1 MKKCSLVRVIAA
13 AALLAALLAGG
24 AGRTEGENMLPL
36 DKLSIRIIYDNI
48 DPEEGFEAEWGFS
61 CVIEGVGK
69 TILFDT
75 GGKGDVFMNN
85 LAEAGIMPADIDI
98 VVISHEHWDHIGG
111 LGAFLE
117 KNHEV
122 EVYIPASFSND
133 FKEGVKGSCSGL
145 IEVKGPVEI
154 IPGVYST
161 GDMNGP
167 VREQSLALVTDG
179 GAVVITGCAH
189 PGVDRIVEKSVDV
202 TGEKILF
209 VMGGFHLRGAQKTR
223 LDEIVSVFDKYGV
236 RFCGASHCSGDES
249 IEYFMERYGD
259 SYVRLGA
266 GRVIRGGDF
275 KGFSR
280 EDTHMKDNPGGNRL
294 AGEKSP
300 YLLQHADNPVDW
312 YPWGEEAF
320 ATAMEQNKPIFLSIG
335 YSACHW
341 CHVMEHES
349 FEDEAVARLLNEH
362 FISIKVDREERPDI
376 DNIYMKVCQAMT
388 GSGGWP
394 LTVFMTPGG
403 KPFFAGTYLP
413 KKSKYGRPGMLEL
426 LPHMASLWK
435 NDRER
440 LEKIGD
446 KAAEALESFTVTGD
460 ERDLSEKT
468 LATAY
473 SRLDASY
480 DEVHGG
486 FGGSPKFPTP
496 HQLSLLLRYWER
508 TGEKK
513 ALEIVGTT
521 LRKMYGGGI
530 YDHLGKGFH
539 RYSTD
544 AMWLVPHFEKMLYD
558 EAMLAIAYLETY
570 QATGNGFYEK
580 VATEIFEYVLRDM
593 TSPEGGFYSA
603 EDADS
608 EGEEGTFYVW
618 TKREIMEA
626 LGEEDGKIFCMRYG
640 VTDRGNFEGKNVL
653 HISSDA
659 DADEGSLG
667 MMKEKLFTIRSKRP
681 RPMLDDKV
689 LADWNGLMIAALA
702 RGARVT
708 GKPEY
713 AAAASKAADFILGG
727 MRTSEGRLLHR
738 YREGEAAIPG
748 YLDDY
753 AFLIW
758 GLIELYEATF
768 EARWLSEA
776 LELTGSMIEL
786 FGDSDDEK
794 GGFFFTGS
802 DAEKLIV
809 RTKEI
814 YDGAVPS
821 GNSVAALC
829 LLRLGRMT
837 GRTDLESA
845 ADALL
850 KEFSGPF
857 SGSAAAYTQMLIA
870 LDFALG
876 PGRE

>member
-1 MKKCSLVRVIAA
+1 
-13 AALLAALLAGG
+13 
-24 AGRTEGENMLPL
+24 
-36 DKLSIRIIYDNI
+36 
-48 DPEEGFEAEWGFS
+48 
-61 CVIEGVGK
+61 
-69 TILFDT
+69 
-75 GGKGDVFMNN
+75 
-85 LAEAGIMPADIDI
+85 
-98 VVISHEHWDHIGG
+98 
-111 LGAFLE
+111 
-117 KNHEV
+117 
-122 EVYIPASFSND
+122 
-133 FKEGVKGSCSGL
+133 
-145 IEVKGPVEI
+145 
-154 IPGVYST
+154 
-161 GDMNGP
+161 
-167 VREQSLALVTDG
+167 
-179 GAVVITGCAH
+179 
-189 PGVDRIVEKSVDV
+189 
-202 TGEKILF
+202 
-209 VMGGFHLRGAQKTR
+209 
-223 LDEIVSVFDKYGV
+223 
-236 RFCGASHCSGDES
+236 
-249 IEYFMERYGD
+249 
-259 SYVRLGA
+259 
-266 GRVIRGGDF
+266 
-275 KGFSR
+275 
-280 EDTHMKDNPGGNRL
+280 MKDSPGRNRL

-312 YPWGEEAF
+312 YPWGDEAF
-320 ATAMEQNKPIFLSIG
+320 AAAREQNKPIFLSIG
-335 YSACHW
+335 YSSCHW

-349 FEDEAVARLLNEH
+349 FEDETVARLLNED

-403 KPFFAGTYLP
+403 KPFFAGTYFS
-413 KKSKYGRPGMLEL
+413 KRSKYGRPGMLEL
-426 LPHMASLWK
+426 VPHMASLWK

-440 LEKIGD
+440 LENIGD
-446 KAAEALESFTVTGD
+446 NAAAALESFSFTGD
-460 ERDLSEKT
+460 EKNLSEKT

-473 SRLDASY
+473 SRLEASY

-486 FGGSPKFPTP
+486 FGGAPKFPTP

-508 TGEKK
+508 TGDEK
-513 ALEIVGTT
+513 ALDIVGTT

-558 EAMLAIAYLETY
+558 QAMLAMAYLETQ
-570 QATGNGFYEK
+570 QATGNRFYGA
-580 VATEIFEYVLRDM
+580 VAEEIFAYVLRDL
-593 TSPEGGFYSA
+593 TSPEAGFYSA

-618 TKREIMEA
+618 TKQEIMEA
-626 LGEEDGKIFCMRYG
+626 LGKEDGKIFCMRYG
-640 VTDRGNFEGKNVL
+640 VTGNGNFEGKNVL
-653 HISSDA
+653 HIAS
-659 DADEGSLG
+659 EVETGEESLG
-667 MMKEKLFTIRSKRP
+667 EMRAKLLEIRSKRP

-708 GKPEY
+708 GQTDYAE
-713 AAAASKAADFILGG
+713 AAAKAADFILGG

-738 YREGEAAIPG
+738 YRDGESAIPG

-768 EARWLSEA
+768 EAKWLSEA
-776 LELTGSMIEL
+776 LVLAGGMIEL
-786 FGDSDDEK
+786 FSDSDDEK

-837 GRTDLESA
+837 GRTDLESV

-850 KEFSGPF
+850 EEFSGPV
-857 SGSAAAYTQMLIA
+857 SGSPTAYTQVLIA

-876 PGRE
+876 PGREYVIAGERSTNDTESMIRMLAERFMPRSVTLFRPVGEGASEITAIAPMLEGMTAVDGKPTAYICENFRCAAPAVGMADMKKRLEEIERRKD